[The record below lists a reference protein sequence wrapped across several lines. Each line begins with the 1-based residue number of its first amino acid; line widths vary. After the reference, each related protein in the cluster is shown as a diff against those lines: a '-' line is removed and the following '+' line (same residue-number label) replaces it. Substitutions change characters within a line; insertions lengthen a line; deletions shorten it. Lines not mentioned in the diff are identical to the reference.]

1 MAKPPNAIEI
11 TPKYSD
17 LFRQIDVSK
26 FIQEGDNEVQIEL
39 EGEGSLLYQVVGK
52 YYTPWREGKEQDPP
66 FAIDVQYDRAE
77 LRRNDTV
84 TCLVKAKNA
93 RPARAEMVMID
104 IGVPPGFRVE
114 KPTLDEYVDE
124 GTIAK
129 YTLMTRQLLIYIES
143 MDGGESIELE
153 IPMKATLP
161 MVAKAPESK
170 IYEYYNPE
178 NENVS
183 FPQELKVE

>member
-1 MAKPPNAIEI
+1 
-11 TPKYSD
+11 
-17 LFRQIDVSK
+17 
-26 FIQEGDNEVQIEL
+26 
-39 EGEGSLLYQVVGK
+39 
-52 YYTPWREGKEQDPP
+52 
-66 FAIDVQYDRAE
+66 
-77 LRRNDTV
+77 
-84 TCLVKAKNA
+84 
-93 RPARAEMVMID
+93 
-104 IGVPPGFRVE
+104 
-114 KPTLDEYVDE
+114 
-124 GTIAK
+124 
-129 YTLMTRQLLIYIES
+129 MTRQLLIYIES